1 MLDTK
6 PTRENDNTWLTQFG
20 SMREY
25 LDWNSSPY
33 EDVWQYT
40 QYSEESSSKFTG
52 TYNYAAA
59 EKLARDGW
67 VEGARGIKHYTDTF
81 FNQVS
86 SKIQTT
92 DIHRGIEPGIMF
104 DVGSFCAGAPDCW
117 LTEEP
122 RIVDGL
128 GNRVLVMNVHVTAS
142 ASVSTS
148 TISARGGAIVATV
161 QALELAGYSVEVNA
175 VHRVSIVNEHDRYG
189 RRSTTNWGQETH
201 IRLKA
206 SDQPINLEE
215 LAFVIAHPSMLRRIL
230 FRTIERCQSRKLC
243 KKLHSSY
250 GYPSDVAEAHRG
262 DIYFPKMH
270 SETIDWL
277 DDAAALKLIF
287 GLLAKQGVDLGE
299 EDAA

>member
-1 MLDTK
+1 MFDTK
-6 PTRENDNTWLTQFG
+6 PTPENGNTWLTQFASVG
-20 SMREY
+20 EL

-33 EDVWQYT
+33 ENVWKSI
-40 QYSEESSSKFTG
+40 QYSDQPSSGFTD
-52 TYNYAAA
+52 TSNYAAA

-67 VEGARGIKHYTDTF
+67 VEGAKKIKHYMDTF
-81 FNQVS
+81 FDRVS
-86 SKIQTT
+86 SKVQTT

-104 DVGSFCAGAPDCW
+104 DVGAFCAGAPDCW

-128 GNRVLVMNVHVTAS
+128 GNRVLVVNVHVTAS
-142 ASVSTS
+142 ASVSAS

-175 VHRVSIVNEHDRYG
+175 VHKSSTVNGYG
-189 RRSTTNWGQETH
+189 RGETLNWNQETH

-206 SDQPINLEE
+206 SDQPINLEN

-230 FRTIERCQSRKLC
+230 FRTIERCQSRTLCEKLYDI
-243 KKLHSSY
+243 Y
-250 GYPSDVAEAHRG
+250 GWPVDVAEAYQG

-270 SETIDWL
+270 TETVDWL
-277 DDAAALKLIF
+277 DDASALKRIF

-299 EDAA
+299 ENVA

>member
-1 MLDTK
+1 MFDTQ
-6 PTRENDNTWLTQFG
+6 PTQENKHTWLTQFG
-20 SMREY
+20 SMREL

-33 EDVWQYT
+33 KNVWRFERA
-40 QYSEESSSKFTG
+40 SGKSSSNFTG
-52 TYNYAAA
+52 TYNYADA

-67 VEGARGIKHYTDTF
+67 VKGAKNIKHYMDTF
-81 FNQVS
+81 FDRVS
-86 SKIQTT
+86 SKVQTT
-92 DIHRGIEPGIMF
+92 DIHRSIDPGIMF
-104 DVGSFCAGAPDCW
+104 DVGAFCAGQPDCW

-128 GNRVLVMNVHVTAS
+128 GNRVLVVNVHVTAS
-142 ASVSTS
+142 AAVSAS

-175 VHRVSIVNEHDRYG
+175 VHKITSVNTGTGYGDHDP
-189 RRSTTNWGQETH
+189 NWNQETH

-230 FRTIERCQSRKLC
+230 FRTIERCQDRELC
-243 KKLHSSY
+243 KKLSYNY
-250 GYPSDVAEAHRG
+250 GYPADVAEVNQG
-262 DIYFPKMH
+262 DIYFPTMH
-270 SETIDWL
+270 AKTIDWL
-277 DDAAALKLIF
+277 DDATTLKLIF
-287 GLLAKQGVDLGE
+287 KLLAKQGVDLGE